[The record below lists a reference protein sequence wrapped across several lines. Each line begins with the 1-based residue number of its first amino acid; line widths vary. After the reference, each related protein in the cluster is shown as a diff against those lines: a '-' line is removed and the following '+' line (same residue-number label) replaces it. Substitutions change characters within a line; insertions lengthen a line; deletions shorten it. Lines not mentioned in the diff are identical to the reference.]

1 MIDKKKDKREL
12 EKILK
17 KFNPEK
23 KELIHILHKVQAEK
37 GFISPEAI
45 SEISKYIS
53 ISEGEVYGV
62 LTFYNAFTLEPKG
75 KHTITICMG
84 TACHVRGAPAVL
96 DEFSRLLDI
105 SPGQTTENK
114 YFTLETVNCVGACA
128 LGPIVI
134 TDGDYHGHATARDA
148 EKILHRMK
156 EEKDKNGDNE
166 ES

>member
-1 MIDKKKDKREL
+1 M

-17 KFNPEK
+17 KFKPEK
-23 KELIHILHKVQAEK
+23 KELIHILHQTQEEH

-45 SEISKYIS
+45 SEISNYLD

-96 DEFSRLLDI
+96 DEFSRRLDI
-105 SPGQTTENK
+105 SPGQTTEDK

-134 TDGDYHGHATARDA
+134 TDGDYHGHATTK
-148 EKILHRMK
+148 EVKKIIDQVK
-156 EEKDKNGDNE
+156 EEKEKKKNNE

>member
-1 MIDKKKDKREL
+1 M

-17 KFNPEK
+17 QFSPER
-23 KELIHILHKVQAEK
+23 KELIHILHKVQAEN

-45 SEISKYIS
+45 SEISQHLNM
-53 ISEGEVYGV
+53 SEGEVYGV

-96 DEFSRLLDI
+96 DEFSRRLDI
-105 SPGQTTENK
+105 PPGQTTEDK

-134 TDGDYHGHATARDA
+134 TDGDYHGHATTNDVK
-148 EKILHRMK
+148 KILDQVK
-156 EEKDKNGDNE
+156 DEKQKKKNNE